1 MLLTKIITL
10 RARATMTTIAVIVVK
25 SYGDENY
32 YAPRP
37 CDYVS
42 FEPATLAELICI
54 SFHCLQ
60 RKPYFYLFESVKY
73 SNLTFYCLYP
83 QCLTQAAISSGET
96 FDKIECIAVIK
107 VSTVRAFNFLKP
119 ALR

>member
-1 MLLTKIITL
+1 MTCYGSFKIFFF
-10 RARATMTTIAVIVVK
+10 TIAFKHDK
-25 SYGDENY
+25 S
-32 YAPRP
+32 
-37 CDYVS
+37 
-42 FEPATLAELICI
+42 I
-54 SFHCLQ
+54 
-60 RKPYFYLFESVKY
+60 KPSY
-73 SNLTFYCLYP
+73 SNLTFYSLYP